1 MRYVPLEQLL
11 APGASDK
18 VEDLRLMGSQS
29 FQGAEVV
36 SARPPEQQ
44 QQDGL
49 APR

>member
-11 APGASDK
+11 AAGLRDK
-18 VEDLRLMGSQS
+18 PEDLPLMGGQS

-44 QQDGL
+44 L
-49 APR
+49 